1 MQYQTKKMRITG
13 FLKKVIRDLEKEGG
27 EAKKDLLVAT
37 VSLEL
42 GVSEKDIEEVLETF
56 QKANILKIVGDD
68 IVLY

>member
-1 MQYQTKKMRITG
+1 MRITG